1 MTQQDFIFKIREA
14 YINARHYAYTP
25 VSNSQSLTRGT
36 SHSISSLVEDLFGCY
51 CAEKINNSSDVT
63 IYIDPQLSFRG
74 TNLKNKSGKKSLLI
88 RPDIAI
94 EKNGTI
100 NCMFDLKTDLGY
112 KRNEL
117 YKQAQERDNQIEAI
131 KKSSAKNK
139 DGETKNQ
146 KELNFSENLKYIF
159 VIISQGNIKK
169 NNLDDH
175 IRQIRLLNNVEIYLL
190 TTGDHLN
197 TYNEFPKWEI
207 NFDDFNKLD
216 QKISECLK

>member
-1 MTQQDFIFKIREA
+1 MTQQDFIFKIRQA
-14 YINARHYAYTP
+14 YINARNNVYIP

-51 CAEKINNSSDVT
+51 CAEKMNNSSDVT

-74 TNLKNKSGKKSLLI
+74 TALKNKSGKKSLLI

-112 KRNEL
+112 KRNDL
-117 YKQAQERDNQIEAI
+117 YKQALERDNQIEVI
-131 KKSSAKNK
+131 KNSSAKYK
-139 DGETKNQ
+139 DGKTKIQ
-146 KELNFSENLKYIF
+146 KELNFYNNLKYIL
-159 VIISQGNIKK
+159 VIISQGNINK
-169 NNLDDH
+169 NKLEDL

-190 TTGDHLN
+190 TNGDHLN
-197 TYNEFPKWEI
+197 TYNEYPKWEI
-207 NFDDFNKLD
+207 NSDDFDKLD
-216 QKISECLK
+216 QKIVECLK